1 MPTDVNLGR
10 VQGMG
15 WWFADATFTTSGTIT
30 LQAGFTIEP
39 YVGDYVVDTTNGN
52 VYAIATIS
60 GTNPFSFTTNGTVI
74 YTIKSASD
82 DEWDDEII
90 IGRIDKEQVVSEDIA
105 TKLQNFLNII
115 KDETKCVYAETYA
128 KGFTSGGSR
137 YGYCLYTTNL
147 GSIEDT
153 NSFNNINTIAWR
165 GMAEGTYNDVT
176 IRYNTENK
184 TFTLTPNYTTSDA
197 TYYLYSLCLRY
208 KVINVPVSQ
217 NILYN
222 MSDLNALAI
231 QDTDNE
237 YQFNNEEFKTNL
249 IKTPHLVFLTINDH
263 EFRGFFIDNGV
274 YKHVDNVYNYNEETK
289 ENELIKTYTCLI
301 DINQNLITYKEEQAE

>member
-39 YVGDYVVDTTNGN
+39 YIGDYVVDTTNGN

-82 DEWDDEII
+82 NEWDDVIEI
-90 IGRIDKEQVVSEDIA
+90 GPLNPQQVVSDEIVQ
-105 TKLQNFLNII
+105 KLQTFINILKSNTSSYLVIETSARGYNARYSSVRASYVDFTGGIFYSYTSDHLFWGDVNDTHITYDPSNKFFSGNDSEHFTLYGAYI
-115 KDETKCVYAETYA
+115 KYKVVTLTAQQNYSYNLQDINAVATQETD
-128 KGFTSGGSR
+128 
-137 YGYCLYTTNL
+137 N
-147 GSIEDT
+147 
-153 NSFNNINTIAWR
+153 
-165 GMAEGTYNDVT
+165 TYN
-176 IRYNTENK
+176 
-184 TFTLTPNYTTSDA
+184 F
-197 TYYLYSLCLRY
+197 
-208 KVINVPVSQ
+208 
-217 NILYN
+217 
-222 MSDLNALAI
+222 
-231 QDTDNE
+231 DNE
-237 YQFNNEEFKTNL
+237 NFKTEL
-249 IKTPHLVFLTINDH
+249 QQKPHLVFLTINEH
-263 EFRGFFIDNGV
+263 EFKGFFIDNGV

>member
-60 GTNPFSFTTNGTVI
+60 GSNPFNFTTNGTII

-82 DEWDDEII
+82 EEWDDVIVIPTLEP
-90 IGRIDKEQVVSEDIA
+90 RQVVSEEISA
-105 TKLQNFLNII
+105 KLENFKTILKNKQNGYII
-115 KDETKCVYAETYA
+115 VETSARGYNAGGGGTSETYDYCNNLYVEMLTSTNQQRLTWGSENGSFA
-128 KGFTSGGSR
+128 IYSFSNKYFTNER
-137 YGYCLYTTNL
+137 FTLYGAYIKYKVVTVTAQQNYSYNL
-147 GSIEDT
+147 QDISAVATQEAD
-153 NSFNNINTIAWR
+153 N
-165 GMAEGTYNDVT
+165 TYN
-176 IRYNTENK
+176 
-184 TFTLTPNYTTSDA
+184 
-197 TYYLYSLCLRY
+197 
-208 KVINVPVSQ
+208 
-217 NILYN
+217 
-222 MSDLNALAI
+222 
-231 QDTDNE
+231 
-237 YQFNNEEFKTNL
+237 FNNENFKKEL
-249 IKTPHLVFLTINDH
+249 QQTPHLVFLTINEH
-263 EFRGFFIDNGV
+263 EFKGFFIDNGV

>member
-82 DEWDDEII
+82 DEWDDVIEI
-90 IGRIDKEQVVSEDIA
+90 GLLNPQQVVSDEIA
-105 TKLQNFLNII
+105 QKLQTFISILKSNTSNYII
-115 KDETKCVYAETYA
+115 IETSARGYQSRYSSIRERYMA
-128 KGFTSGGSR
+128 FTSGI
-137 YGYCLYTTNL
+137 LYTWPDEFLFWCNASTNED
-147 GSIEDT
+147 SITYDPSNKYFTGLDSEHFTLYGAYIKYKVVTVTAQQNYSYNLQDISAVAT
-153 NSFNNINTIAWR
+153 QDADN
-165 GMAEGTYNDVT
+165 TYN
-176 IRYNTENK
+176 
-184 TFTLTPNYTTSDA
+184 F
-197 TYYLYSLCLRY
+197 
-208 KVINVPVSQ
+208 
-217 NILYN
+217 
-222 MSDLNALAI
+222 
-231 QDTDNE
+231 DNE
-237 YQFNNEEFKTNL
+237 NFKTEL
-249 IKTPHLVFLTINDH
+249 QQTPHLVFLTINEH
-263 EFRGFFIDNGV
+263 EFKGFFIDNGV

-301 DINQNLITYKEEQAE
+301 DINQNLITYKEEQA